1 MIGAT
6 FSSMC
11 FFTASNSGCASFD
24 MARLLSSGSR
34 SGRTAAAGFIL
45 VVTFIGVSSVFAE
58 ETLD

>member
-1 MIGAT
+1 
-6 FSSMC
+6 
-11 FFTASNSGCASFD
+11 

-34 SGRTAAAGFIL
+34 SGRTAAAGFIF